1 MPTIE
6 STQHKLSRVRP
17 PRVQIT
23 YDVETGG
30 EMEKIELPFVF
41 GIMADLGVG
50 AESELPDLASRKF
63 VEIDRDNIF
72 SVMKSIRPS
81 LSTLKVDSKLPPQE
95 LLEIDAEKY
104 GPDGQQEQLTVDLLQ
119 FSHVDDFSPTSIV
132 YQIDALR
139 HLFRQRQLLREL
151 QAKLDGHEEL
161 SRALQ
166 ALMFRMY
173 LASAQNGSAPPA
185 LTGAAAEGP
194 DGNTP
199 APPAPPAGRAARGA
213 QAAPE
218 APEAPEAKPAD
229 PAEKPE

>member
-1 MPTIE
+1 
-6 STQHKLSRVRP
+6 
-17 PRVQIT
+17 
-23 YDVETGG
+23 
-30 EMEKIELPFVF
+30 
-41 GIMADLGVG
+41 
-50 AESELPDLASRKF
+50 
-63 VEIDRDNIF
+63 
-72 SVMKSIRPS
+72 MKSIRPS
-81 LSTLKVDSKLPPQE
+81 LSALKVESKLPPQE

-185 LTGAAAEGP
+185 PWPVRRPRSRAGTRRQRRQSARARAGSARSAGGARSADAKP
-194 DGNTP
+194 D
-199 APPAPPAGRAARGA
+199 
-213 QAAPE
+213 
-218 APEAPEAKPAD
+218 AKPAREGRVG
-229 PAEKPE
+229 PAPGA

>member
-6 STQHKLSRVRP
+6 STQHKLGRVRP

-30 EMEKIELPFVF
+30 ETEKMELPFVF

-50 AESELPDLASRKF
+50 ADAALPDLSARKF
-63 VEIDRDNIF
+63 VEIDRDTFF

-81 LSTLKVDSKLPPQE
+81 LSALKVDSKLPPQE
-95 LLEIDAEKY
+95 LLEIDAERY
-104 GPDGQQEQLTVDLLQ
+104 GPDGQHEQLTVDQLQ

-139 HLFRQRQLLREL
+139 HLFQQRQLLREL

-166 ALMFRMY
+166 ALTFRMY
-173 LASAQNGSAPPA
+173 LASVQNGSAPPA
-185 LTGAAAEGP
+185 LAATAADKP
-194 DGNTP
+194 AGNTP
-199 APPAPPAGRAARGA
+199 AEPAAPAGRAARGA

-218 APEAPEAKPAD
+218 APDAK
-229 PAEKPE
+229 PAEKPAEKKAE

>member
-6 STQHKLSRVRP
+6 STQHKLGRVRP

-30 EMEKIELPFVF
+30 ATEKLELPFVF
-41 GIMADLGVG
+41 GIMADLGAG
-50 AESELPDLASRKF
+50 AEAPLPDLASRKF
-63 VEIDRDNIF
+63 VEIDRDNF
-72 SVMKSIRPS
+72 LAVMKSVRPS
-81 LSTLKVDSKLPPQE
+81 LTSLKVESKLPPQE

-104 GPDGQQEQLTVDLLQ
+104 GPDGQHEQLTVDLLQ
-119 FSHVDDFSPTSIV
+119 FAHIDDFSPTSIV

-139 HLFRQRQLLREL
+139 HLYRQRQLLRDL

-173 LASAQNGSAPPA
+173 LASTQNGGAPPA
-185 LTGAAAEGP
+185 LAGAAAKADGGKADAGKAEG
-194 DGNTP
+194 
-199 APPAPPAGRAARGA
+199 GRAA
-213 QAAPE
+213 
-218 APEAPEAKPAD
+218 AKKD
-229 PAEKPE
+229 QPAEKAE